1 MHIAIEGM
9 DGVGK
14 TSVAELI
21 AEKLGYQ
28 FIEKPLHLLLDE
40 EGQMENYLK
49 ISSYI
54 NKQENKNLRAW
65 FYGLGNIFLTNE
77 FEGKGIVTDRHLVSN
92 YFWNSNQDNEDL
104 FKYLI
109 KITGKPDITI
119 LLYATTEAR
128 LKRILKR
135 NTKDTDLQELN
146 LYSNAYDKMEKF
158 LKDNNMNYVV
168 IDSSNLG
175 LDDVVHEIILKIR
188 QFKA

>member
-54 NKQENKNLRAW
+54 NK
-65 FYGLGNIFLTNE
+65 
-77 FEGKGIVTDRHLVSN
+77 
-92 YFWNSNQDNEDL
+92 
-104 FKYLI
+104 
-109 KITGKPDITI
+109 P
-119 LLYATTEAR
+119 
-128 LKRILKR
+128 
-135 NTKDTDLQELN
+135 
-146 LYSNAYDKMEKF
+146 
-158 LKDNNMNYVV
+158 
-168 IDSSNLG
+168 
-175 LDDVVHEIILKIR
+175 
-188 QFKA
+188 